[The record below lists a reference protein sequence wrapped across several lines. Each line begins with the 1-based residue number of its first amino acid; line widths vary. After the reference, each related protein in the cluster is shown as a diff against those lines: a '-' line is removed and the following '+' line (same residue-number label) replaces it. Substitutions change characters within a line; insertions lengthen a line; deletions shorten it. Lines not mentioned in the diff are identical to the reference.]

1 MVKCKNTR
9 LRTLIEACATI
20 KVTRHAATE
29 AARHSYANDRH
40 AFCVV
45 FNTCYKWALIK
56 NRLLEQLFYLALYTS
71 ISENYISYIYSC
83 NSHFYTIVIH
93 TNDKYGVLLKHS
105 NKTHKIDHTS
115 RACSHEHVLFTLYC
129 TMHVKQNV
137 LFTLYC
143 SDGLPTLQL

>member
-1 MVKCKNTR
+1 MSTFTVKCKNTR

-20 KVTRHAATE
+20 IVTRHAATE
-29 AARHSYANDRH
+29 VARHGYANDHH

-56 NRLLEQLFYLALYTS
+56 NHLLEQLFHLAFYTS
-71 ISENYISYIYSC
+71 ISEYSISFIYSY
-83 NSHFYTIVIH
+83 NSYFYTIVIH

-105 NKTHKIDHTS
+105 NKTHKIDHTR
-115 RACSHEHVLFTLYC
+115 RARSHEH
-129 TMHVKQNV
+129 V